1 MAQDG
6 TVKPSMFERHLQT
19 GIQLLLVG
27 LLGWA
32 GLKLVSLGEDNA
44 ALQERLIYQGDQIA
58 SLRRDLRDWSNL
70 YYRKTDATRE
80 IGALQDDVR
89 DLKQRISTLE
99 EHHP

>member
-1 MAQDG
+1 MAAG
-6 TVKPSMFERHLQT
+6 ASNNPSMFERHLQT

-44 ALQERLIYQGDQIA
+44 ALQERLIYQGDQIS

-70 YYRKTDATRE
+70 YYRKSDASRD
-80 IGALQDDVR
+80 IGALQEDIR
-89 DLKQRISTLE
+89 SLKQRVSAIE
-99 EHHP
+99 EKAP

>member
-1 MAQDG
+1 MSEDQN
-6 TVKPSMFERHLQT
+6 VKPSIFERHLQT
-19 GIQLLLVG
+19 GIQLILVA

-44 ALQERLIYQGDQIA
+44 VLRERLIYQGDQIS

-70 YYRKTDATRE
+70 YYRKTDANRE
-80 IGALQDDVR
+80 IGALQKDVQA
-89 DLKQRISTLE
+89 LKQRVIILE